1 MKNILQ
7 TAATLW
13 VMVSLMMPSLNARS
27 LAGIVVSPAEEPLGE
42 IAVRLY
48 GPREG
53 EQGQRRELASS
64 TTDLVGAFQFDNVPA
79 TVELIA
85 LDGPQ
90 GVGKLCITN
99 RVNLEE
105 GRWTIRYPVLT
116 TVLLLHDN
124 DLHFNFNYVARF
136 QAEVARLRHQQEHV
150 FLLNAGDIF
159 IRSPGN
165 WNIRTPEFYAEQA
178 HAIIARM
185 NELKYDA
192 MTLGNHELDYVVPHT
207 REALAQARFPLLA
220 ANVQTT
226 TEHLPA
232 LRSST
237 LLTTSNDL
245 TLSVL
250 GVTTVNFLKDGV
262 AMGDPQKAVL
272 AFLAQ
277 SSNHNARIVLSHLS
291 YPVDQVMARTAPG
304 IDVIIGGHCH
314 TLLEEAVT
322 VGDTLIAQ
330 AGGTAA
336 NSAAPVQ
343 PERPKYLGVIT
354 LVFENDRLV
363 QKSGRVLTFTAD

>member
-1 MKNILQ
+1 M
-7 TAATLW
+7 LW
-13 VMVSLMMPSLNARS
+13 VVAALLVPSLNLNARS
-27 LAGIVVSPAEEPLGE
+27 LAGIVVSPAEEPLAE

-53 EQGQRRELASS
+53 EQGQRRELAST
-64 TTDLVGAFQFDNVPA
+64 TTDRAGAFRFADAPDAAGLV
-79 TVELIA
+79 A
-85 LDGPQ
+85 LDGPK
-90 GVGKLCITN
+90 GVGKLRIAN
-99 RVNLEE
+99 PVHPGE

-124 DLHFNFNYVARF
+124 DLHFNFNHVDRF
-136 QAEVARLRHQQEHV
+136 QVEVERLRHRHEHV

-178 HAIIARM
+178 HAIIDRM

-207 REALAQARFPLLA
+207 REALARARFPLLA
-220 ANVQTT
+220 ANVLAT

-237 LLTTSNDL
+237 ILTTGNDL

-250 GVTTVNFLKDGV
+250 GVTTVNFRKDGV
-262 AMGDPQKAVL
+262 VMGDPQQAVL
-272 AFLAQ
+272 DFLARSGDQ
-277 SSNHNARIVLSHLS
+277 NARIVLSHLS
-291 YPVDQVMARTAPG
+291 YAVDQIMARTATG

-322 VGDTLIAQ
+322 VGGTLIAQ

-343 PERPKYLGVIT
+343 PDLPKYLGVVT
-354 LVFENDRLV
+354 LVFENETIVL
-363 QKSGRVLTFTAD
+363 KSGRVLVFTAD